1 MTMTDYTR
9 LALYID
15 GAWVEGSSGEGQEVT
30 NPATGQV
37 LGVLPHASADDLDRA
52 LAAAGR
58 GFAEWRRVSPF
69 ERARVLRRAADLIRA
84 RREHIARV
92 LTLEQGKP
100 LVEARAE
107 VASAADITEWFA
119 EEGRRAYGRIIPGR
133 EPETRYLVSKAPVGV
148 ALSLTP
154 WNFPINTPSRKIAA
168 GLAAGCAVIAKAAE
182 ETPGAAVEYVRAF
195 ADAGLPAGVLGL
207 VFGVPD
213 TVSRHLMAAKA
224 VKKVSFTGSIPV
236 GKHLA
241 ALAAQNM
248 QRTTMEL
255 GGHSPVI
262 VFDDVDIERVLDVAV
277 AGKFRNAGQV
287 CIAPTR
293 FYVQQDVYGR
303 FAAGFAER
311 AAALKLGNGLDPAT
325 QMGPLVS
332 ARRLDAMD
340 GFVQDARARGARLLC
355 GGGRHGNDGHF
366 YAPSVLADVPDSARV
381 MTEEPFGPLAPIA
394 PFATLAEVAER
405 ANALEFGLAAYA
417 FSGSLR
423 RIREISEALDV
434 GLVGANTTAIA
445 LPETPFG
452 GVKESGYGIEGG
464 AEGLEPY
471 LVTKSVAE
479 RTWA

>member
-1 MTMTDYTR
+1 
-9 LALYID
+9 
-15 GAWVEGSSGEGQEVT
+15 
-30 NPATGQV
+30 
-37 LGVLPHASADDLDRA
+37 
-52 LAAAGR
+52 
-58 GFAEWRRVSPF
+58 
-69 ERARVLRRAADLIRA
+69 
-84 RREHIARV
+84 
-92 LTLEQGKP
+92 
-100 LVEARAE
+100 
-107 VASAADITEWFA
+107 
-119 EEGRRAYGRIIPGR
+119 
-133 EPETRYLVSKAPVGV
+133 
-148 ALSLTP
+148 
-154 WNFPINTPSRKIAA
+154 
-168 GLAAGCAVIAKAAE
+168 
-182 ETPGAAVEYVRAF
+182 
-195 ADAGLPAGVLGL
+195 
-207 VFGVPD
+207 
-213 TVSRHLMAAKA
+213 
-224 VKKVSFTGSIPV
+224 
-236 GKHLA
+236 
-241 ALAAQNM
+241 
-248 QRTTMEL
+248 
-255 GGHSPVI
+255 
-262 VFDDVDIERVLDVAV
+262 VAV

-332 ARRLDAMD
+332 ARRLEAMD

-381 MTEEPFGPLAPIA
+381 MTDEPFGPLAPIA
-394 PFATLAEVAER
+394 PFAKLAEVAER